1 MRRSS
6 TRRRGRGSHM
16 ILICIHNYHNYH
28 EIYIFIELAF
38 HTPPF
43 RGPAYQKP
51 YVPVPVAAPAPHL
64 TSKKAPLCVSPRER
78 MPGYGATA
86 VDKKLGLVCP
96 HCKLLLR
103 SAVQTDEGVR
113 LCESCFK
120 EIARWGVRSCW
131 SLNMLLQNLVVVD
144 GPDKCSPVCICRLH
158 WLNYYVGA
166 SLSKLACS
174 VEAWVQPMIE
184 VKVDV
189 CSHTASHSADFQSHS
204 T

>member
-1 MRRSS
+1 MPDLFRAPATETFSQFRTSNDITIHITLSITSFGYFLLVLTAGHAWLMRRSS

-103 SAVQTDEGVR
+103 SAVQTDKGVR

-120 EIARWGVRSCW
+120 EIAR
-131 SLNMLLQNLVVVD
+131 
-144 GPDKCSPVCICRLH
+144 
-158 WLNYYVGA
+158 
-166 SLSKLACS
+166 
-174 VEAWVQPMIE
+174 
-184 VKVDV
+184 
-189 CSHTASHSADFQSHS
+189 
-204 T
+204 